1 MHVANVSPE
10 KVITF
15 LMKTQAHCIQLATMS
30 FPWHEGDHLII
41 RWVTV
46 AQAIGRQKMFA
57 EDDGARPSRSY
68 ASSWYVR
75 YLCSKHQVGTQDS
88 PGENV
93 MTVLKNPSPF
103 R

>member
-1 MHVANVSPE
+1 
-10 KVITF
+10 
-15 LMKTQAHCIQLATMS
+15 
-30 FPWHEGDHLII
+30 
-41 RWVTV
+41 
-46 AQAIGRQKMFA
+46 MFA